1 MKSELSKVAK
11 FLKLF
16 ADQWSSPVDG
26 DYSFWINGDCIHL
39 IRLAD
44 GYRIIIEKL
53 ALITSPDREFK
64 ILKGWT
70 LISWE
75 VFRDHKGMKYKLY
88 RAYGFDK
95 NLSLTRSF
103 LLEKTILDIPDSATA
118 SDIIELIFSY
128 L

>member
-11 FLKLF
+11 FFKIF
-16 ADQWSSPVDG
+16 ADHWSSPVDG
-26 DYSFWINGDCIHL
+26 DYTIWIDGDCIDL
-39 IRLAD
+39 IKLAD
-44 GYRIIIEKL
+44 EYRIIITKL
-53 ALITSPDREFK
+53 ALITTPDREFK
-64 ILKGWT
+64 ILRGWT

-75 VFRDHKGMKYKLY
+75 VFRDHKGIKYKLY
-88 RAYGFDK
+88 RAYEFDK